1 MAQTTSYHTALSRFN
16 NIFQICIPTRLAPFY
31 KCICKSGYELSN
43 LTGVCVKAI
52 RSEFILY
59 GQQKPGM
66 VKGIPLGALEPKT
79 EVIIPM
85 VDLSR
90 PTAMD
95 YHAKDKDLYIADS
108 QKLKIERQS
117 IDNGTKHDF
126 LSKGNFEKDSMEHFD
141 NKTAASF

>member
-1 MAQTTSYHTALSRFN
+1 MS
-16 NIFQICIPTRLAPFY
+16 PFY

-43 LTGVCVKAI
+43 ATGSENNSNVSGSCVRAV
-52 RSEFILY
+52 RSEYILD

-90 PTAMD
+90 AQC
-95 YHAKDKDLYIADS
+95 YKA
-108 QKLKIERQS
+108 
-117 IDNGTKHDF
+117 F
-126 LSKGNFEKDSMEHFD
+126 LSVIYQF
-141 NKTAASF
+141 

>member
-1 MAQTTSYHTALSRFN
+1 MS
-16 NIFQICIPTRLAPFY
+16 PFY

-43 LTGVCVKAI
+43 VTSSENSSNVSGACVRAF
-52 RSEFILY
+52 RSEYILY

-90 PTAMD
+90 AQC
-95 YHAKDKDLYIADS
+95 YKA
-108 QKLKIERQS
+108 
-117 IDNGTKHDF
+117 F
-126 LSKGNFEKDSMEHFD
+126 LSVIYQF
-141 NKTAASF
+141 